1 MLRHCDI
8 SGAGNEG
15 AVIVASSNVTIE
27 HCHIHHNVVGLD
39 IQSSNPTLQGNLIY
53 SNRDFGMRASSS
65 RPTLRNNL
73 FFRNGFGLQN
83 NTPAIV
89 VDARYNAWGHPTG
102 PFHPITNP
110 AGLGDR
116 VSNGVLFYPW
126 LRAFN
131 SGLGQPPTVTF
142 VEPGPNFTFLSLPI
156 QFRLRLEDAD
166 EFDQLFLLRAEIWQ
180 ENTRLAIY
188 DQVESPQGWDR
199 PQYKRVNT
207 SEPITATL
215 TLTQALPNGSYQLR
229 VVAFDSVSMSPV
241 RELSFTVNRTTWGIA
256 SVAPEEVLA
265 APSLTQTIQL
275 WGAGFNQN
283 IEVSLEHRI
292 DADGDGAIETER
304 ITPTVRYRSSNL
316 VELDA
321 NFHGMSGAW
330 EVVARMGNEER
341 RARLYVIPYM
351 PLFVAVPEPPQ
362 LVAPA
367 RPLVFRNRIAN
378 LGTAPGVAFI
388 AALLP
393 TGVNTNTIAVRGG
406 HLVANTGLTDTVVYT
421 LTLGPGESRV
431 VDIDFRIPGDA
442 VDWFGNDP
450 SKLQIGRPLVFDVSI
465 LGQAPLEAWQLI
477 RQDLANETAHRWAML
492 TFASWA
498 ILEGHYQDR
507 FIALARA
514 QPQQAR
520 ELMMRIGARSPELAD
535 VVLIEFATILNIATA
550 RALGMENAVPPLDTG
565 NYTFEDFF
573 GGVSGSAAGMM
584 AVEMADASWYQQSFI
599 REAWEFATDLFS
611 PSVWREMFSYEGLE
625 LMGYS
630 ALKLADSFVSNV
642 SFGLLHIP
650 AIRDRIR
657 QIECRRAGDPYYD
670 MAGRWANVSGAIA
683 SFAIPIPVKVK
694 IRVSG
699 ADYLMANAM
708 IVANQSLIRAGGFL
722 VNMGAREGLTKM
734 AKAAQNTEVALRTAW
749 ARLRGKDPSQVEAVF
764 FQVADPTSNISDVL
778 LFNRLKLTLTG
789 NDMEPVRLGLSI
801 VKMHELLIPTP
812 YNALIRTT
820 QPVELNII
828 HYGQRKVTKQWIDG
842 TEKIEYYEH
851 IGYGYVNR
859 PVLDPVKKELMKD
872 AWGNYITQAGGHF
885 YDDYY
890 YHPSLGAREIPFSP
904 DIHDLLRGVMVHPDF
919 VQHVRDVW
927 KIQTEYVT
935 PDLISGWKTAA
946 LVYGVTRGGQ
956 TEHFVQPVGRSGD
969 PKCGGT
975 LSGPLLV
982 AFDPNEIAGQPLPG
996 YIRPEVPLD
1005 ITIHFENMPTATL
1018 EAENVVIT
1026 MTLSPALDWDSLIPL
1041 SASHAFTLGADL
1053 DRRLLRWRF
1062 ENINLPPNTDAVKP
1076 AGEGWA
1082 RFQVRP
1088 VISLTSGTVITLYA
1102 DIIFDENPPI
1112 RTNVLTYVIDVNPP
1126 ITPTLQVVEVAGG
1139 TARLRAQSADEHS
1152 GVRRIFVEYSS
1163 DGGQNWQVA
1172 KQIVLPQPR
1181 RNLDEVFTVA
1191 LPSGLQQVR
1200 VRIYDQ
1206 VGNRIFS
1213 DTITVRVPF
1222 RVMLPLVLRR

>member
-1 MLRHCDI
+1 
-8 SGAGNEG
+8 
-15 AVIVASSNVTIE
+15 
-27 HCHIHHNVVGLD
+27 
-39 IQSSNPTLQGNLIY
+39 
-53 SNRDFGMRASSS
+53 MRASSS

-89 VDARYNAWGHPTG
+89 VDARYNVWGHPTG

-199 PQYKRVNT
+199 LQYKRVNT

-265 APSLTQTIQL
+265 APLTQTIQL
-275 WGAGFNQN
+275 WGADFDRN
-283 IEVSLEHRI
+283 IEVFLEHRV
-292 DADGDGAIETER
+292 DADGDGTIETER
-304 ITPTVRYRSSNL
+304 ITPTVRYQSTSL
-316 VELDA
+316 VEMDA

-367 RPLVFRNRIAN
+367 RPLVFRNRVAN

-388 AALLP
+388 VAMLP
-393 TGVNTNTIAVRGG
+393 TGVNTDTIAVHGG
-406 HLVANTGLTDTVVYT
+406 HLVANTGLTDTVVYS
-421 LTLGPGESRV
+421 LTLGPGERRM
-431 VDIDFRIPGDA
+431 VDVHLRIPGDA
-442 VDWFGNDP
+442 VDWSGTGDP
-450 SKLQIGRPLVFDVSI
+450 SKLQIGKPLVFDVSI
-465 LGQAPLEAWQLI
+465 MGQAPLEAWQII
-477 RQDLANETAHRWAML
+477 RQELPNESTHRWAML

-520 ELMMRIGARSPELAD
+520 ELMMRIGSRSPELAD
-535 VVLIEFATILNIATA
+535 VVIIEFATIHNMATA
-550 RALGMENAVPPLDTG
+550 LALGVENAVPPPDIAE
-565 NYTFEDFF
+565 YTYEDIF
-573 GGVSGSAAGMM
+573 S
-584 AVEMADASWYQQSFI
+584 ELNQRQQSFAQ
-599 REAWEFATDLFS
+599 EAFEFVRDVFS
-611 PSVWREMFSYEGLE
+611 ISVWREMFSKEGRE
-625 LMGYS
+625 LMKYS
-630 ALKLADSFVSNV
+630 ALKVADSLVSSV

-650 AIRDRIR
+650 SIRERIKE
-657 QIECRRAGDPYYD
+657 IECRRAGDPYYD
-670 MAGRWANVSGAIA
+670 MAAFWANIGGALA
-683 SFAIPIPVKVK
+683 SFAVPIPTKIPVGRIAAYSTVAANYALTYTGWALVKL
-694 IRVSG
+694 G
-699 ADYLMANAM
+699 TGQLAT
-708 IVANQSLIRAGGFL
+708 
-722 VNMGAREGLTKM
+722 GL
-734 AKAAQNTEVALRTAW
+734 AKAAQLTEMGLRLGWAAL
-749 ARLRGKDPSQVEAVF
+749 LRKDLKTVKPVF
-764 FQVADPTSNISDVL
+764 FQVADPNRSVSDVL
-778 LFNRLKLTLTG
+778 LFGKLKLTLTG
-789 NDMEPVRLGLSI
+789 NEMEPVRLGISI
-801 VKMHELLIPTP
+801 
-812 YNALIRTT
+812 IRKVDGMEVD
-820 QPVELNII
+820 QGII
-828 HYGQRKVTKQWIDG
+828 HYGERLVMIDG
-842 TEKIEYYEH
+842 KPRYYKH
-851 IGYGYVNR
+851 IGYGYTNKL
-859 PVLDPVKKELMKD
+859 VLDPKTKEPLKD
-872 AWGNYITQAGGHF
+872 VWGNYLYQSGGHF
-885 YDDYY
+885 YLKYY
-890 YHPSLGAREIPFSP
+890 YHPDLGREIRYWADLH
-904 DIHDLLRGVMVHPDF
+904 DILRGQPLNPEL
-919 VQHVRDVW
+919 VQLVQDTW
-927 KIQTEYVT
+927 KFPAEVVIPGAAPVA
-935 PDLISGWKTAA
+935 GAWKTGAA
-946 LVYGVTRGGQ
+946 VYGVTRAFQ
-956 TEHFVQPVGRSGD
+956 TEYYVHPVGRSGD
-969 PKCGGT
+969 SRCGGT
-975 LSGPLLV
+975 LSGPLRV

-996 YIRPEVPLD
+996 YIRPEVPLN

-1026 MTLSPALDWDSLIPL
+1026 MTLSPALDWDSLVSL
-1041 SASHAFTLGADL
+1041 GASHAFTLGADL

-1088 VISLTSGTVITLYA
+1088 VISLTSGTVITMYA

-1112 RTNVLTYVIDVNPP
+1112 RTNVLTYIIDVNPP
-1126 ITPTLQVVEVAGG
+1126 TTPTLQVVEVTGSA
-1139 TARLRAQSADEHS
+1139 TRLQVQSADEHS
-1152 GVRRIFVEYSS
+1152 GVRQIFVDYSS
-1163 DGGQNWQVA
+1163 DGGQNWRMA
-1172 KQIVLPQPR
+1172 EQIVLPQPR
-1181 RNLDEVFTVA
+1181 QNLDEVFTVA
-1191 LPSGLQQVR
+1191 LPSGLQHVR
-1200 VRIYDQ
+1200 VRIYDR
-1206 VGNRIFS
+1206 VGNVIYS
-1213 DTITVRVPF
+1213 EAITVRVPF
-1222 RVMLPLVLRR
+1222 RVMLPLILRER